1 MILGSYIVILGDF
14 KVTNFA
20 KSLFLKYLH
29 QMLYP
34 VELRSHGLENTTQ
47 TPRKQGLSQ
56 NKSLISHDLRGE
68 RNNVL

>member
-34 VELRSHGLENTTQ
+34 VELRSRDAENTMQ
-47 TPRKQGLSQ
+47 LQRKQELS
-56 NKSLISHDLRGE
+56 
-68 RNNVL
+68 

>member
-1 MILGSYIVILGDF
+1 MT
-14 KVTNFA
+14 KFA
-20 KSLFLKYLH
+20 KSLFLRYLL

-56 NKSLISHDLRGE
+56 NKSLISHNLRGE
-68 RNNVL
+68 QNNVL